1 MKQNLRTI
9 RDAVDGDRITNDI
22 RTISSYHRIQAS
34 TGYREAA
41 RKLAATLQSEGID
54 ARILSYPF
62 DEKHWYLAS
71 KSFMEWDIKDAWLE
85 LVTEGPKVLADF
97 RTEATAIVQK
107 SHPCDHRREPL
118 DIVMLEAGATE
129 ASCED
134 LDFSG
139 KLLFLRDDFNRYM
152 DWAFAKKGA
161 IGFVTDYLREVPG
174 VRTRADLYDAR
185 NYTSFWWQNIEK
197 EPAIFGF
204 VLTPR
209 QGDELAALC
218 RKMTPSSPQARC
230 EVDTSLYPGE
240 IEVVECYL
248 KGEIDEDILIVAHL
262 CHPRPS
268 ANDNASGAACAL
280 EAARVIHKL
289 LDEGRLPALRRG
301 IRILWVPEFAGTYAW
316 LSDVKN
322 PSAKIIAG
330 INLDMVGGRQLEG
343 YGPLTLTSQPQA
355 APSIVTAMAE
365 ICLEQVKKNA
375 HGLDGEGDVPMFNA
389 FIAPF
394 SAGSD
399 HQVLSDPT
407 IDIPTPMLG
416 QWPDKHYHTSADTVE
431 RVDPF
436 ILHKSASIAAGFSYA
451 LANLNEDDAFLLL
464 SKAYE
469 RFIRELVSVISEERE
484 SVGLSDKLR
493 HIAKVHQ
500 AGIRDVKRFFKQMPD
515 VKTLDQKI
523 ESFSTLI
530 DRQLEQFMAMLY
542 EGDQL
547 EGAMEEDCD
556 PALEYAYRPVRLY
569 RSPIMRLIEYALEDE
584 EKMGAYRTYMKAHHE
599 RVPNARTYE
608 LLIQYY
614 IDGERTL
621 GDITRLLKLESGCD
635 DPAFVHAYVQLLM
648 CFRIVRLSD

>member
-1 MKQNLRTI
+1 M
-9 RDAVDGDRITNDI
+9 
-22 RTISSYHRIQAS
+22 
-34 TGYREAA
+34 
-41 RKLAATLQSEGID
+41 
-54 ARILSYPF
+54 
-62 DEKHWYLAS
+62 
-71 KSFMEWDIKDAWLE
+71 
-85 LVTEGPKVLADF
+85 
-97 RTEATAIVQK
+97 
-107 SHPCDHRREPL
+107 
-118 DIVMLEAGATE
+118 
-129 ASCED
+129 
-134 LDFSG
+134 
-139 KLLFLRDDFNRYM
+139 
-152 DWAFAKKGA
+152 
-161 IGFVTDYLREVPG
+161 
-174 VRTRADLYDAR
+174 
-185 NYTSFWWQNIEK
+185 
-197 EPAIFGF
+197 
-204 VLTPR
+204 
-209 QGDELAALC
+209 
-218 RKMTPSSPQARC
+218 
-230 EVDTSLYPGE
+230 
-240 IEVVECYL
+240 
-248 KGEIDEDILIVAHL
+248 
-262 CHPRPS
+262 
-268 ANDNASGAACAL
+268 
-280 EAARVIHKL
+280 
-289 LDEGRLPALRRG
+289 
-301 IRILWVPEFAGTYAW
+301 
-316 LSDVKN
+316 
-322 PSAKIIAG
+322 
-330 INLDMVGGRQLEG
+330 EG
-343 YGPLTLTSQPQA
+343 YGPMTLTSQPQE

-365 ICLEQVKKNA
+365 ICMDEVKKNT

-389 FIAPF
+389 FISPF

-515 VKTLDQKI
+515 VQTLDQKI

-530 DRQLEQFMAMLY
+530 DRQLEQFMAMLN

-547 EGAMEEDCD
+547 EGAKEEDRD

-569 RSPIMRLIEYALEDE
+569 RSPIMRLIEYALGDE
-584 EKMGAYRTYMKAHHE
+584 EKMGAYRAYMEAHHE